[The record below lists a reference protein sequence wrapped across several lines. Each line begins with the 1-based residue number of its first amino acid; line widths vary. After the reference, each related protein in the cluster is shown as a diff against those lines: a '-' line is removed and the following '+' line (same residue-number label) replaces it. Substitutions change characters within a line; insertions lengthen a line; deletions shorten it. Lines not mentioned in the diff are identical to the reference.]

1 MKKIITLVFIIVTTS
16 LLSFVFADTEG
27 TKSTSSTVEKKTVML
42 SIEKMT
48 CKMCHITVRKA
59 MKKVEGVDN
68 AVVDY
73 NNRTAT
79 VSYDPSKTN
88 IETIALASTNAGY
101 PAKQK
106 CEGNIKNC

>member
-1 MKKIITLVFIIVTTS
+1 MKKIIILVFIIVTTS

-27 TKSTSSTVEKKTVML
+27 TNSTSSTVEKKTVTL

-48 CKMCHITVRKA
+48 CNMCHTTVRKA
-59 MKKVEGVDN
+59 MEKVEGVQS

-79 VSYDPSKTN
+79 VIYDPSKTN

-106 CEGNIKNC
+106 CESDIKNC